1 MNKNNFF
8 SIKSKIEFRFNN
20 TRIRDLSFNS
30 FLPEFQRLKTKR
42 SKISIEKKND
52 LSIIFEII
60 SNDITAFRASINEI
74 ISFGKIIT
82 DSIMIVDNPK
92 NK

>member
-52 LSIIFEII
+52 FSIIFEII